1 MDSVT
6 QIALGAAVGEAVL
19 GKKVGNKAILWG
31 GLSGLIP
38 DLDVLAS
45 PFLSDV
51 ERLVFHRS
59 VTHSIV
65 FAIAMAPLLALLA
78 RKLHKDRDASLREW
92 SLLFFLGLFTHALL
106 DAFTNYGT
114 QLFWPFSR
122 YAVAFNTIFIIDPLY
137 TLPLLFGVIIAAC
150 LRRTGSARRMANN
163 IGLGLST
170 FYLML
175 TVSNKFYVDHQF
187 ESALRQQNIAFS
199 RFFSNPTPINNVLWR
214 CVAESADGYW
224 EGLYSL
230 LDDGEDISFRLISK
244 NHDLLRP
251 YKNNE
256 EIQLLI
262 AASKGFYTVS
272 KEGGHLYFND
282 LRFGKTDLGI
292 LPQGEYIFSYA
303 IKPQSETLA
312 IQRRIPDIRI
322 TKKVLLVLLERI
334 SGDHDLRFNRL

>member
-31 GLSGLIP
+31 GLAGLIP
-38 DLDVLAS
+38 DMDVLAS

-51 ERLVFHRS
+51 QRLVFHRS
-59 VTHSIV
+59 FTHSIV
-65 FAIAMAPLLALLA
+65 FAIAMAPLLAWLA
-78 RKLHKDRDASLREW
+78 RKLHKDREAGLREW

-137 TLPLLFGVIIAAC
+137 TLPLLFGVMFALF
-150 LRRTGSARRMANN
+150 LRRTGSARRIVNTV
-163 IGLGLST
+163 GLGLSS

-175 TVSNKFYVDHQF
+175 TVVNKFYVDSQF
-187 ESALRQQNIAFS
+187 EAALQRQNIAFS
-199 RFFSNPTPINNVLWR
+199 QFFSNPTPINNVLWR
-214 CVAESADGYW
+214 CVAESEDGYW

-230 LDDGEDISFRLISK
+230 LDDGEEISFRHIPK
-244 NHDLLRP
+244 NHKLLRP

-262 AASKGFYTVS
+262 AASKGFYTVT
-272 KEGGHLYFND
+272 EEDGHLYFND

-292 LPQGEYIFSYA
+292 LPRGEYIFSYV

-312 IQRRIPDIRI
+312 IRRRIPEIRI
-322 TKKVLLVLLERI
+322 TRKVLLVLLERI
-334 SGDHDLRFNRL
+334 SGDHDLRFNQL

>member
-31 GLSGLIP
+31 SISGLIP
-38 DLDVLAS
+38 DLDVLAA
-45 PFLSDV
+45 PLLSDV
-51 ERLVFHRS
+51 QRLVFHRS
-59 VTHSIV
+59 FTHSIV

-78 RKLHKDRDASLREW
+78 RKLRKDREASLRDW
-92 SLLFFLGLFTHALL
+92 SLLFFLGLLTHALL

-122 YAVAFNTIFIIDPLY
+122 YPVAFNTIFIIDPLY
-137 TLPLLFGVIIAAC
+137 TLPLLFGVIAALF
-150 LRRTGSARRMANN
+150 LRRTGSARRIVNN
-163 IGLGLST
+163 AGLGLST

-175 TVSNKFYVDHQF
+175 TVLNKFYVDHQF
-187 ESALRQQNIAFS
+187 EAALQRQNIEFS
-199 RFFSNPTPINNVLWR
+199 SFFSNPTPINNVLWR
-214 CVAESADGYW
+214 CVAQSEEGYW

-230 LDDGEDISFRLISK
+230 LDDGDEISFRHIPK
-244 NHDLLRP
+244 NHELLRP
-251 YKNNE
+251 YNDNE

-262 AASKGFYTVS
+262 SATKGFYTVE
-272 KEGGHLYFND
+272 KEEGHLYFND

-292 LPQGEYIFSYA
+292 LPQGEYIFSY
-303 IKPQSETLA
+303 IIEPQSETLA
-312 IQRRIPDIRI
+312 IRRRIPDIRV
-322 TKKVLLVLLERI
+322 TKKLLVVFIERI